1 MEDPLKKVNTTDN
14 AGNATDPE
22 YWRDQE
28 LEKMLAHKEEEKK
41 GADLCLKCR
50 DEDDHALMSDLFT
63 WPVPEPVIKKP
74 IQDPEFNASEYAKM
88 LDTLEPVGKYD
99 NDKKWLPAK
108 AKAEELHG
116 VIKKLGSMWAGTA
129 SMEHPSAYFTFDL
142 AHMQATAKKALDL
155 AKSRHER
162 LEMLVSASDASAARA
177 STTVNDQIRLLD
189 SRRGFIIT
197 IIYAAKPKPIFTLL
211 WPINGPGLW
220 MLSLV
225 SKTYL
230 PRRLLPMVMEK
241 R

>member
-1 MEDPLKKVNTTDN
+1 
-14 AGNATDPE
+14 
-22 YWRDQE
+22 
-28 LEKMLAHKEEEKK
+28 MLAEKDEKK
-41 GADLCLKCR
+41 DVDLCLKCR
-50 DEDDHALMSDLFT
+50 DEDDHALLSDLFT

-142 AHMQATAKKALDL
+142 AHMQETAKKALDL

-162 LEMLVSASDASAARA
+162 LELLVSASDASAARA
-177 STTVNDQIRLLD
+177 SATVNDQIRLLD
-189 SRRGFIIT
+189 SQTRFYNNYHIRCEAKAD
-197 IIYAAKPKPIFTLL
+197 IYAAMADKRSRALDAIASVENLFAEETSASGHGRKI
-211 WPINGPGLW
+211 
-220 MLSLV
+220 
-225 SKTYL
+225 
-230 PRRLLPMVMEK
+230 VMDK
-241 R
+241 K